1 VHSQLVA
8 VAVKILTVPGA
19 TLMVMTSRNL
29 LSDAWEA
36 DVRAVESAIA
46 RFPRAG
52 SGRNPCRVA
61 FFEIPGD
68 RHLHV
73 NVIHRYAT
81 ASPRGWA
88 GPAALPDGFVH
99 NRRFAVATASQ
110 LTRFIREMVFADR
123 IPLRSAPTIGVQT
136 ASA

>member
-1 VHSQLVA
+1 
-8 VAVKILTVPGA
+8 
-19 TLMVMTSRNL
+19 MVITSRNL

-46 RFPRAG
+46 RFPRG
-52 SGRNPCRVA
+52 SNPCRVA

-73 NVIHRYAT
+73 NVIHRYGT
-81 ASPRGWA
+81 TSPRGWA
-88 GPAALPDGFVH
+88 GPASLRDGFVH

-123 IPLRSAPTIGVQT
+123 IPLRSATTIGVQT
-136 ASA
+136 AAV

>member
-1 VHSQLVA
+1 
-8 VAVKILTVPGA
+8 
-19 TLMVMTSRNL
+19 MVMTSRNL
-29 LSDAWEA
+29 LSDAWNA

-46 RFPRAG
+46 RFTRER
-52 SGRNPCRVA
+52 SLTNPCRVV

-73 NVIHRYAT
+73 NVTHRDET

-99 NRRFAVATASQ
+99 NRRFGVATASQ
-110 LTRFIREMVFADR
+110 LTRLIRDMVFADP
-123 IPLRSAPTIGVQT
+123 IPRTRTV
-136 ASA
+136 